1 LPAATKT
8 LHSPFAICFS
18 EMARHRIRWQIAY
31 HKHLSMAGGKI
42 FKTLDSGRLVRLD
55 QPKTDRFAPDC
66 TSGKTLIYFT
76 NHFQFINS

>member
-1 LPAATKT
+1 LSTATNT
-8 LHSPFAICFS
+8 LAYYKHS
-18 EMARHRIRWQIAY
+18 
-31 HKHLSMAGGKI
+31 SMADRKI

-55 QPKTDRFAPDC
+55 QPKIDRFAPDC